1 MRQYWLAKTEPE
13 TYSWDDMV
21 REGEATWDGVRNYAA
36 RNNLMAM
43 NTGDIVLI
51 YHSINGKNIVGLA
64 QVSKTHFPD
73 PTDDTGKW
81 SAVKMKPACPV
92 NSPLGLEAIKQIPE
106 LHDMILLKNSRLSVQ
121 PVTEEQFKII
131 LTHTGTNFS

>member
-21 REGEATWDGVRNYAA
+21 REGEATWDGVRNFAA
-36 RNNLMAM
+36 RNNMMAM
-43 NTGDIVLI
+43 NIGDIVLI
-51 YHSINGKNIVGLA
+51 YHSVNGKSIVGLA
-64 QVSKTHFPD
+64 EVSRTHFPD

-81 SAVKMKPACPV
+81 SAVKMKPVSPV
-92 NSPLGLEAIKQIPE
+92 KNTLSLDAVKQIPE
-106 LHDMILLKNSRLSVQ
+106 LQDMILVKNSRLSVQ